1 MKHVITILMLGLVY
15 QTFAQKEIDVVYL
28 KDGSRLECIIEKVT
42 ADSVFI
48 SKSEGKGAVLQ
59 AFNKEEVA
67 VYIVNNFYATPGEEL
82 IKASGH
88 FSAGFGLMA
97 LGGALAMVGYADSR
111 EALVYGGAGACALSL
126 VFIYSGIN
134 SMKKAGR
141 KIDKLEIQNDRI
153 IFKL

>member
-1 MKHVITILMLGLVY
+1 MLGLIV

-28 KDGSRLECIIEKVT
+28 NNGTRLECIIEKVT

-48 SKSEGKGAVLQ
+48 TKTEGKGSVLQ
-59 AFNKEEVA
+59 VFSKEEVV
-67 VYIVNNFYATPGEEL
+67 VYLVNNFYATPGEEL

-88 FSAGFGLMA
+88 FSAGFGLAA

-111 EALVYGGAGACALSL
+111 QALVYGGAGACALSL
-126 VFIYSGIN
+126 FFFYSGIN

-141 KIDKLEIQNDRI
+141 KIDKLEIQNNRLI
-153 IFKL
+153 YKL